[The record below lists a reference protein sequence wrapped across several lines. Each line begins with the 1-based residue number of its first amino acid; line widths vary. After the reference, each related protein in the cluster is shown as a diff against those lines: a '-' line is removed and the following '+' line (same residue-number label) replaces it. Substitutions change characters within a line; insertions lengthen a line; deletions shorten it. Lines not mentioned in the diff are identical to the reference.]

1 MFEGPN
7 IYDNG
12 PGDEPEKVPQNL
24 REVVDRLQA
33 QFDSPENYIISDTEK
48 NELGTANMY
57 ALEIMT
63 KTEILDALLGFVE
76 SIQLGRETPET
87 LQSHIMF
94 KAIYT
99 KALNLQ

>member
-1 MFEGPN
+1 MFEGSN

-24 REVVDRLQA
+24 REVVARLQV
-33 QFDSPENYIISDTEK
+33 QFDSPEQFIISETEK
-48 NELGTANMY
+48 NELGTANTCSID
-57 ALEIMT
+57 IMT
-63 KTEILDALLGFVE
+63 VPEIIVALLNFEE
-76 SIQLGRETPET
+76 SIQLGRETSET
-87 LQSHIMF
+87 LQSHRMF